1 MILPPAAA
9 ARFNVLQFMY
19 PLQWSASG
27 SLERSKRA
35 FLISGTQVSHAT
47 VCYGSL
53 ADVIA
58 RCRISPLCYRNRTLS
73 GATRGSNIR
82 LSDRG
87 SWSFWDSKQS
97 PSIQNNGADRRAVA
111 NGRSIGISRHL
122 NHSFDPS
129 R

>member
-35 FLISGTQVSHAT
+35 FLISGTQASHAT

-58 RCRISPLCYRNRTLS
+58 RCRISPSLLPKPDLKWS
-73 GATRGSNIR
+73 DTRIKHQTVGPR
-82 LSDRG
+82 LMVFLGFQTIPLDTEQ
-87 SWSFWDSKQS
+87 W
-97 PSIQNNGADRRAVA
+97 
-111 NGRSIGISRHL
+111 GR
-122 NHSFDPS
+122 
-129 R
+129 